1 MLKLPRNIVFKQD
14 VNNLGNVQRSYFYSD
29 EDAKFSSSH
38 IETVRDK
45 DRHMIVAEWGI
56 PDKYYI
62 KANCEI
68 LMEEP
73 SFLDLFDRKA
83 NYYYFFKGMKTQE
96 TADAL
101 SNFMK
106 SIYDAM
112 ISALKFA
119 DQLYWKNKQARI
131 RSEYSLE
138 YCLLKGVNNAASQL
152 RLSEII
158 NDIQMPNKLLKEH
171 VEEQFEDMI
180 DNIKKDTGDY
190 VNKALL
196 DSSKKKMKKPKKPRK
211 KTIKIEK

>member
-1 MLKLPRNIVFKQD
+1 MLKLPRNIIFKQD
-14 VNNLGNVQRSYFYSD
+14 DDGQGNVLRSYFYLNDDAELIGD
-29 EDAKFSSSH
+29 EEIDVTDKEGNLITSSW
-38 IETVRDK
+38 R
-45 DRHMIVAEWGI
+45 I
-56 PDKYYI
+56 PRARYI
-62 KANCEI
+62 KSNCEI

-73 SFLDLFDRKA
+73 SFLDLLDRKA
-83 NYYYFFKGMKTQE
+83 NYYYFFISMKTQE

-119 DQLYWKNKQARI
+119 DQLYWKNKTARV

-138 YCLLKGVNNAASQL
+138 YCLLKGINNASSQL

-158 NDIQMPNKLLKEH
+158 NDIQQPNKLLKEH
-171 VEEQFEDMI
+171 VEEQFEDMV
-180 DNIKKDTGDY
+180 DDIKKQTGDD

-211 KTIKIEK
+211 KTVKTQK

>member
-14 VNNLGNVQRSYFYSD
+14 VDNLGNVARAYFYRE
-29 EDAKFSSSH
+29 EDAKLDADYE
-38 IETVRDK
+38 INVTDK
-45 DRHMIVAEWGI
+45 DSNLIISNWSI
-56 PDKYYI
+56 PHEYYI

-73 SFLDLFDRKA
+73 SFLDLLDRKS
-83 NYYYFFKGMKTQE
+83 NYYYFFISMKTQE

-158 NDIQMPNKLLKEH
+158 NDIQLPNKLLKEH
-171 VEEQFEDMI
+171 VEEQFEDMV
-180 DNIKKDTGDY
+180 DNIKKDTGDD

-211 KTIKIEK
+211 KTIKTQK

>member
-1 MLKLPRNIVFKQD
+1 MLKLPRNIIFKQESD
-14 VNNLGNVQRSYFYSD
+14 AHGNVARAYFYSD
-29 EDAKFSSSH
+29 EDAKLDADYD
-38 IETVRDK
+38 IDVTDK
-45 DRHMIVAEWGI
+45 DGNLITSTWSI
-56 PDKYYI
+56 PHEYYI
-62 KANCEI
+62 KSNCEI

-83 NYYYFFKGMKTQE
+83 NYYYFFISMKTQE

-112 ISALKFA
+112 ISALRFA
-119 DQLYWKNKQARI
+119 DKLYWKNKQARI

-158 NDIQMPNKLLKEH
+158 NDIQQPNKLLKEH
-171 VEEQFEDMI
+171 VEEQFEDMV
-180 DNIKKDTGDY
+180 DDIKKDNGDY
-190 VNKALL
+190 VNKALIE
-196 DSSKKKMKKPKKPRK
+196 DAKKKMKKTKKPRK
-211 KTIKIEK
+211 KTIKIQK